1 MKILIISP
9 TSSGIGGIAGVVQ
22 NQIKFLKNKGHE
34 VDVIS
39 SNNTFT
45 IPVKGL
51 KNLSFMISSFLK
63 TRRKKHYDIVHA
75 HNPAS
80 GLAMKNISGK
90 KVISLWGI
98 FENQIEILHGSTLSK
113 ISGKYEKEILKYA
126 DAITVAS
133 KTIQQYYSQLN
144 YPIYYIPNG
153 IDLDSVQES
162 KERLYPKQIIF
173 VGRLSKEKGIFDLL
187 KIAQKIPPEL
197 NLLII
202 DSGPE
207 EEKVKNISNNFSNI
221 HYLGYQSHEKV
232 ISLIK
237 GSDIL
242 IQPSLVEGGLNSTL
256 LEAMICKIPLLTT
269 SLDIY
274 ADEIKHLETAFCIPI
289 NSPDKLLKGIIEL
302 MNNTELQKNL
312 VIQAFKIAEKHSWDQ
327 IGNQYIQLYHNLLK
341 S

>member
-34 VDVIS
+34 VDLIS
-39 SNNTFT
+39 SENSFI
-45 IPVKGL
+45 IPIKGL

-63 TRRKKHYDIVHA
+63 TKIKKNYDIVHA

-98 FENQIEILHGSTLSK
+98 FENQIEMLHGSILGK
-113 ISGKYEKEILKYA
+113 ISGKYEKKILKNA

-133 KTIQQYYSQLN
+133 KIIQQYYLKLN
-144 YPIYYIPNG
+144 YPTYYIPNG
-153 IDLDSVQES
+153 IDLDSIQKPE
-162 KERLYPKQIIF
+162 ERLYPKQLIF

-187 KIAQKIPPEL
+187 KIAQKIPNEM

-202 DSGPE
+202 GSGPE
-207 EEKVKNISNNFSNI
+207 EQKVKNILNNSSNI
-221 HYLGYQSHEKV
+221 HYLGYQPHEKV
-232 ISLIK
+232 VSLIK

-256 LEAMICKIPLLTT
+256 LEAMACKTPIITT
-269 SLDIY
+269 SLDVY
-274 ADEIKHLETAFCIPI
+274 GDEIKHLETAFCVST
-289 NSPDKLLKGIIEL
+289 NSSEEILEGIIEL
-302 MNNTELQKNL
+302 MNNPELRTNL
-312 VIQAFKIAEKHSWDQ
+312 ADKAFKIAEQHSWDS
-327 IGNQYIQLYHNLLK
+327 IGNQFIQLYDKILK
-341 S
+341 I